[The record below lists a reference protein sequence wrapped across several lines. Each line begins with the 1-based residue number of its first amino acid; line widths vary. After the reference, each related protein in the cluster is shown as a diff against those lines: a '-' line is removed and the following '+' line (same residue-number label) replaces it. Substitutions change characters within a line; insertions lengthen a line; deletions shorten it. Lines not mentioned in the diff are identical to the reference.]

1 MTRRVCFRKTVLWFA
16 VLLFTCF
23 VAGNVNN
30 ALAEQLAF
38 AAPGPYQ
45 ISGIDASKSGDGM
58 ILRVT
63 GSSPPTFTMYEL
75 FEPERIILDIADASF
90 AESLKL
96 PMQLEAGPVSQI
108 KGQILDNKEP
118 LVARLEMIT
127 TGDAGYSVERDE
139 NDIVISFARKE
150 AVTETPAI
158 IASAKKSPAME
169 EKAAEPAES
178 TGEEIE
184 TPQSDE
190 IKVVQTA
197 EEPVPTP
204 AMEEK
209 AAEPAESMG
218 EEIET
223 PQSEEIKVVQAA
235 EEPVPTPA
243 VPRPALDEFAYAGYE
258 KQPITVDFY
267 KIDLHNVFRLFGEIS
282 GMNIVVAQG
291 VGGTL
296 TLALDNVPWDF
307 VLDVILNLQNLQA
320 IERYNTL
327 VIAPKGATFE
337 WPEREEEKVAV
348 KKDAAILAEGEKL
361 QVVQKME
368 LPPEVL
374 EAQKLIREAKTLE
387 KQEEFDDA
395 LMMYEK
401 AFEMWPDNGKL
412 AARLASLYL
421 VHMGMNAKA
430 VYYGKQALKI
440 DEKDSVSALYTAIG
454 LANMKRNDEAKEY
467 FEIAVSDKR
476 PDSEALISY
485 AMFSE
490 DTGNFLNALLLLAR
504 HEDLYGD
511 SLDTMIARA
520 RILDKEGSSAK
531 AAAEYRAILLSGYQ
545 LPADLTR
552 YIKGRLALESS
563 KSQERM

>member
-1 MTRRVCFRKTVLWFA
+1 MTRRVCFRKTVLWLA
-16 VLLFTCF
+16 VLLFTYF

-30 ALAEQLAF
+30 AMAEQLAF

-45 ISGIDASKSGDGM
+45 VTGINTSKSDDG
-58 ILRVT
+58 ITLRVT
-63 GSSPPTFTMYEL
+63 GSGPPTFTMYEL
-75 FEPERIILDIADASF
+75 FEPERVILDIADGSF
-90 AESLKL
+90 NDSLKF
-96 PMQLEAGPVSQI
+96 PMKLDAGPVTQI
-108 KGQILDNKEP
+108 QGKILDDKKP

-127 TGDAGYSVERDE
+127 AGDASYSVERE
-139 NDIVISFARKE
+139 GNDILISFKQKE
-150 AVTETPAI
+150 AGTEAPAI
-158 IASAKKSPAME
+158 MASAKKSPVVEKME
-169 EKAAEPAES
+169 AEPAQELKELEVEVAQP
-178 TGEEIE
+178 EEVKIE
-184 TPQSDE
+184 AAQPE
-190 IKVVQTA
+190 EVKVEQA
-197 EEPVPTP
+197 EEPMSVQPEAKSSP
-204 AMEEK
+204 A
-209 AAEPAESMG
+209 
-218 EEIET
+218 
-223 PQSEEIKVVQAA
+223 PQPKSAPPIA
-235 EEPVPTPA
+235 
-243 VPRPALDEFAYAGYE
+243 DEFKMAGYD

-282 GMNIVVAQG
+282 GMNIVIAEG

-307 VLDVILNLQNLQA
+307 VLDVILNLKNLQA

-327 VIAPKGATFE
+327 VIAPKGATFD
-337 WPEREEEKVAV
+337 WPERAEEKVAV
-348 KKDAAILAEGEKL
+348 KKDKAILAETEKL

-368 LPPEVL
+368 LSPEVID
-374 EAQKLIREAKTLE
+374 AQKLIREARDLE

-395 LMMYEK
+395 LIMYEK

-421 VHMGMNAKA
+421 VNMGMNAKA

-454 LANMKRNDEAKEY
+454 LANMKKNAEAKEY
-467 FEIAVSDKR
+467 FEIAVSGKR

-490 DTGNFLNALLLLAR
+490 DSGDYLNALLLLAR

-511 SLDTMIARA
+511 TLDTMIAKA
-520 RILDKEGSSAK
+520 RIQDKEGNTEK
-531 AAAEYRAILLSGYQ
+531 AMAEYKAILLSGYQ
-545 LPADLTR
+545 LPADLAR

-563 KSQERM
+563 KSQGRM

>member
-1 MTRRVCFRKTVLWFA
+1 MTRRVCFRKTVLWLA
-16 VLLFTCF
+16 VLLFTYF

-30 ALAEQLAF
+30 AMAEQLAF

-45 ISGIDASKSGDGM
+45 VTGINTSKSDDG
-58 ILRVT
+58 ITLRVT
-63 GSSPPTFTMYEL
+63 GSGPPTFTMYEL
-75 FEPERIILDIADASF
+75 FEPERVILDIADGSF
-90 AESLKL
+90 NDSLKF
-96 PMQLEAGPVSQI
+96 PMKLDAGPVTQI
-108 KGQILDNKEP
+108 QGKILDDKKP

-127 TGDAGYSVERDE
+127 AGDASYSVERE
-139 NDIVISFARKE
+139 GNDILISFKQKE
-150 AVTETPAI
+150 AGTEAPAI
-158 IASAKKSPAME
+158 MASAKKSPVVEKME
-169 EKAAEPAES
+169 AEPAQELKELEVEAAQP
-178 TGEEIE
+178 EEVKIE
-184 TPQSDE
+184 AAQPE
-190 IKVVQTA
+190 EVKVEQA
-197 EEPVPTP
+197 EEPMIVQPEAKSSP
-204 AMEEK
+204 A
-209 AAEPAESMG
+209 
-218 EEIET
+218 
-223 PQSEEIKVVQAA
+223 PQPKSAPPIA
-235 EEPVPTPA
+235 
-243 VPRPALDEFAYAGYE
+243 DEFKMAGYD

-282 GMNIVVAQG
+282 GMNIVIAEG

-307 VLDVILNLQNLQA
+307 VLDVILNLKNLQA

-327 VIAPKGATFE
+327 VIAPKGATFD
-337 WPEREEEKVAV
+337 WPERAEEKVAV
-348 KKDAAILAEGEKL
+348 KKDKAILAETEKL

-368 LPPEVL
+368 LSPEVID
-374 EAQKLIREAKTLE
+374 AQKLIREARDLE

-395 LMMYEK
+395 LIMYEK

-421 VHMGMNAKA
+421 VNMGMNAKA

-454 LANMKRNDEAKEY
+454 LANMKKNAEAKEY
-467 FEIAVSDKR
+467 FEIAVSGKR

-490 DTGNFLNALLLLAR
+490 DSGDYLNALLLLAR

-511 SLDTMIARA
+511 TLDTMIAKA
-520 RILDKEGSSAK
+520 RIQDKEGNTEK
-531 AAAEYRAILLSGYQ
+531 AMAEYKAILLSGYQ
-545 LPADLTR
+545 LPADLAR

-563 KSQERM
+563 KSQGRM

>member
-45 ISGIDASKSGDGM
+45 ITGIDASKSGDGM

-63 GSSPPTFTMYEL
+63 GSAPPTFTMYEL
-75 FEPERIILDIADASF
+75 FEPERIILDIADGSF
-90 AESLKL
+90 AESVKL

-127 TGDAGYSVERDE
+127 TGDADYTVERDE
-139 NDIVISFARKE
+139 NDIVISFAQKK
-150 AVTETPAI
+150 ALAETPAI

-169 EKAAEPAES
+169 EKAAEPAEPK
-178 TGEEIE
+178 GEEIE
-184 TPQSDE
+184 NAQSE
-190 IKVVQTA
+190 EVKVVQA
-197 EEPVPTP
+197 
-204 AMEEK
+204 K
-209 AAEPAESMG
+209 AAEPAELKG

-223 PQSEEIKVVQAA
+223 VQSEEVKVVQAA
-235 EEPVPTPA
+235 EEPVSTPA

-374 EAQKLIREAKTLE
+374 EAQKLIREARALE

-395 LMMYEK
+395 LIMYEK

-531 AAAEYRAILLSGYQ
+531 AASEYRAILLSGYQ

>member
-16 VLLFTCF
+16 VLLFTYF
-23 VAGNVNN
+23 VTDNVNN
-30 ALAEQLAF
+30 AMAEQLAF

-45 ISGIDASKSGDGM
+45 ITGIETRKSDDGI

-63 GSSPPTFTMYEL
+63 GSAPPTFTMYEL
-75 FEPERIILDIADASF
+75 FEPQRVILDIADGSF
-90 AESLKL
+90 VSSLKL
-96 PMQLEAGPVSQI
+96 PMKPGAGPVTQI
-108 KGQILDNKEP
+108 KGQILDDKEP
-118 LVARLEMIT
+118 LIARLEMFT
-127 TGDAGYSVERDE
+127 AGDTSYTVERDV
-139 NDIVISFARKE
+139 NDILIYFKQKE
-150 AVTETPAI
+150 AKAAAPKPPVKKPAPAPTI
-158 IASAKKSPAME
+158 VAAAQKSPAMQE
-169 EKAAEPAES
+169 QEAEPAP
-178 TGEEIE
+178 EIE
-184 TPQSDE
+184 EMQEDAPVK
-190 IKVVQTA
+190 IP
-197 EEPVPTP
+197 EPVSIP
-204 AMEEK
+204 AK
-209 AAEPAESMG
+209 VPAGTS
-218 EEIET
+218 
-223 PQSEEIKVVQAA
+223 PK
-235 EEPVPTPA
+235 
-243 VPRPALDEFAYAGYE
+243 LDEFAYAGYE

-282 GMNIVVAQG
+282 GMNIVIAQG

-327 VIAPKGATFE
+327 VIAPKGATFD
-337 WPEREEEKVAV
+337 WPEREEEKVSV
-348 KKDAAILAEGEKL
+348 KKDNAILMEGEKL

-368 LPPEVL
+368 MSPAIL
-374 EAQKLIREAKTLE
+374 EAQKLTREARVLE
-387 KQEEFDDA
+387 KQEEFEDA
-395 LMMYEK
+395 LMLYEK
-401 AFEMWPDNGKL
+401 AFEVWPENGKL

-430 VYYGKQALKI
+430 VYYGKEALKI
-440 DEKDSVSALYTAIG
+440 DENDKVSALYTAIG
-454 LANMKRNDEAKEY
+454 LANMKRNGEAKEH
-467 FEIAVSDKR
+467 FEMAVSGKR

-490 DTGNFLNALLLLAR
+490 ENGSYLDALLLLAR

-520 RILDKEGSSAK
+520 RILDKEGNSDK

-552 YIKGRLALESS
+552 YIKGRLALEGTNS
-563 KSQERM
+563 KGQM